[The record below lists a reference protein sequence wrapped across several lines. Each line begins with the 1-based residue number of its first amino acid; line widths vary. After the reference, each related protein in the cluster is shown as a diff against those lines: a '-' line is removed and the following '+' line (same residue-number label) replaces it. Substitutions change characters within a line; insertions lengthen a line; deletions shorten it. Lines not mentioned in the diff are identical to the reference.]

1 MEYGFAKA
9 PIKTA
14 SATGTTVTADT
25 IIVAVC
31 RAERATVY
39 QIRWCEL
46 RFSFSEAEIGNFALV
61 SAAASEEQANCRIVS
76 SGSLF
81 LLGFNSGSLF
91 YVSFSVLPLSQRQ
104 GLIETSVSSALKICF
119 SIKKAKRESFIAI
132 YISLFLPSYFR
143 VI

>member
-14 SATGTTVTADT
+14 SATGTTVTADI

-61 SAAASEEQANCRIVS
+61 SAAASEEQANSSRLVPYFCWALTVVPSSTCPPPFCR
-76 SGSLF
+76 SL
-81 LLGFNSGSLF
+81 
-91 YVSFSVLPLSQRQ
+91 SVK
-104 GLIETSVSSALKICF
+104 G
-119 SIKKAKRESFIAI
+119 
-132 YISLFLPSYFR
+132 
-143 VI
+143 